1 MSTPPT
7 NPAPA
12 VIGVGTIHRGQLV
25 AIAIIGLVLGVIG
38 LFLPTVALVAI
49 AILFGIYLIAS
60 GIFRIN
66 TALLVPGLSAGVR
79 WLTGLLGVLIV
90 VAGVIALS
98 HPFTLLVYLAILI
111 GIAFVAEGI
120 ADVMAGVQGGV
131 RPRWFGFV
139 SGILSI
145 LAGIVMF
152 VLPGF
157 GYSVFL
163 LIGSIALIV
172 VSVSTLLTIPR
183 RAKTV

>member
-38 LFLPTVALVAI
+38 LFLPTVALLAI

-90 VAGVIALS
+90 VAGVISLA
-98 HPFTLLVYLAILI
+98 HPFTLLAFLGILI
-111 GIAFVAEGI
+111 GIAFIAEGV

-131 RPRWFGFV
+131 RPRWFGFL

-145 LAGIVMF
+145 LAGILMF
-152 VLPGF
+152 VLPNF
-157 GYSVFL
+157 GYTVFL

-183 RAKTV
+183 KAKTL